1 MMEKIMSDMFDEEDG
16 MEQMGEFDRKSG
28 FQNGNQSPNSA
39 ENVQF
44 ESLIFYLA
52 QAVLNGDV
60 DPLEVDDE
68 EFEGEEAT
76 EDPEDG
82 DGAIRDEL

>member
-1 MMEKIMSDMFDEEDG
+1 MEWNKWANSIENQVFR
-16 MEQMGEFDRKSG
+16 MEINPRTQPQIFSLNR
-28 FQNGNQSPNSA
+28 
-39 ENVQF
+39 QF
-44 ESLIFYLA
+44 FYSA

-60 DPLEVDDE
+60 DPLEVDNE